1 MTSGA
6 FALQT
11 SVREAEAYLQDQL
24 GHIDWIGELDLSQD
38 DSRNLCRIMR
48 GIGKQGETVSFG
60 RIPPAVLITSMVFT
74 ARYAEF
80 TDDETPAFWRK
91 YAQDAWHLEAADPS
105 FQQRGRDAFRN
116 ARTTLEK
123 QLGLYFPHRLQL
135 HEQDVVGGVY
145 MHAILPRYLEDDFA
159 RWLYRLWRRAEDWST
174 LVDAPTGDLIA
185 QLRADPSL
193 ESVRPRLR
201 HFVKRDETCNTAA
214 RLAQKLAQ
222 AALLYEEGTAPD
234 EIRERLTHVERGIWD
249 ALLEELSRDQE
260 SRKRAPGRHP
270 GPRADWAW
278 NLDLGASALRVSN
291 VRLSTEQPPARIMWV
306 PDGELPANESQSVAV
321 NPWQVPD
328 GWLIDP
334 VFIDRVSP
342 HGCIFVLDES
352 DQHIGESLPVPP
364 LPEAEIAFFR
374 PKGDGEYALLTDISR
389 VVDGDWYVSMT
400 EQVEIRAA
408 PDGPPLSAV
417 CPVTPMDA
425 YRAQGHKSAGRY
437 NLRLPVTI
445 VIDGEADDLRPRRT
459 YLNVRLVG
467 DHVVGLTDAGLPV
480 FHYAP
485 LDVRIISA
493 TALSADRLRQL
504 RLRLAREGE
513 LPTELRLDNAIQV
526 SDTEVMA
533 PLDGQIMD
541 QGGVYSLMLLQG
553 VARVLPEPLRFAV
566 LPSNVRIESPEANGY
581 YTVSTPPVARLLGVQ
596 QDQVLIDSGLV
607 SSETDGIRITWS
619 DPLQPCRIQLRCAHA
634 LIPLGWDVRW
644 THAWAEPQY
653 VDKTLTDEDLASA
666 TLHLRGAPRQSFDL
680 KVGEGGP
687 RSVQLSAYGR
697 YDTPIRDDQLSE
709 MLRAYLGGR
718 IPVHATDGRS
728 EWALFTLIRRDM
740 AAFEALPALVKR
752 AIRSARELK
761 RVRGRHRPSL
771 DSQTLASLLALP
783 PDELDGLPVEGLS
796 PALKAIRDAH
806 QQPPEGL
813 KAGRPPSAFPVE
825 LEIINSSEC
834 ITVLTARPCRE
845 SGNGEGK
852 LLVERPVALPDGVER
867 VREPLSI
874 EVMWQAA
881 EAADQVRVQIHTRD
895 IALRQCS
902 VCHQFFVDDPK
913 TRMWHSHGRGWSAQ
927 HPDPGC
933 EDYALVAIFRAKP
946 RDALAAWQPT
956 FSHALDRAAVRT
968 LRIYNRDRAKQEPQ
982 DDLYTRQGYRYAVA
996 EWALRLGQAETQKA
1010 LDKLVSD
1017 ETKQRTLRAREQ
1029 LIANRDTTQSLT
1041 VSALSYLAEELKPQ
1055 EDDSWYTLDM
1065 LMLLVAMACR
1075 AAAYNIPEYGWLSE
1089 EMPDQWLNETLTLAQ
1104 TACPHLLAWAFA
1116 WTELYFAA
1124 LGWAA
1129 V

>member
-1 MTSGA
+1 MTAGA
-6 FALQT
+6 FTLQT

-38 DSRNLCRIMR
+38 DYRTLCGIVR
-48 GIGKQGETVSFG
+48 GIGKHGNTVSFG

-91 YAQDAWHLEAADPS
+91 YAQDAWHLEAADQS

-116 ARTTLEK
+116 ARTMLEK

-135 HEQDVVGGVY
+135 YEQDVVGGVY
-145 MHAILPRYLEDDFA
+145 MHAILPKYLEDDFA
-159 RWLYRLWRRAEDWST
+159 RWLYRLWRRSEDWST
-174 LVDAPTGDLIA
+174 LVDAPTGALIA

-201 HFVKRDETCNTAA
+201 HFVKRDETCGTAA
-214 RLAQKLAQ
+214 GLAQKLAQ
-222 AALLYEEGTAPD
+222 AALLYDEGTAPD
-234 EIRERLTHVERGIWD
+234 EIRERLKDIERGIWD
-249 ALLEELSRDQE
+249 ALLDELSRDQE
-260 SRKRAPGRHP
+260 SRGRAPGRHP
-270 GPRADWAW
+270 GSRADWAW
-278 NLDLGASALRVSN
+278 NLDLGVSALRVSN
-291 VRLSTEQPPARIMWV
+291 MRLSTEQPPARIMWV
-306 PDGELPANESQSVAV
+306 PNGELPANESRSVAV

-342 HGCIFVLDES
+342 HGSVLVLDEC
-352 DQHIGESLPVPP
+352 DQPIGEPLPVPT

-389 VVDGDWYVSMT
+389 VVDGEWYVSMT
-400 EQVEIRAA
+400 DKVEIRAA
-408 PDGPPLSAV
+408 ADGPPLSAV
-417 CPVTPMDA
+417 YPVTPMDA
-425 YRAQGHKSAGRY
+425 YRSQGHKSAGRY

-445 VIDGEADDLRPRRT
+445 VIDGQADDLRPRRT
-459 YLNVRLVG
+459 YLNAQLAG
-467 DHVVGLTDAGLPV
+467 DHVAGLTDAGLPV

-485 LDVRIISA
+485 LEVHIISA
-493 TALSADRLRQL
+493 TAISADRLRQL
-504 RLRLAREGE
+504 RLRLAHEGE
-513 LPTELRLDNAIQV
+513 PPTELRLNDANRI
-526 SDTEVMA
+526 SDTEVMV
-533 PLDGQIMD
+533 PLGDQITD
-541 QGGVYSLMLLQG
+541 LGGVYSLVLLQG
-553 VARVLPEPLRFAV
+553 VARVLPEPLQFAV

-596 QDQVLIDSGLV
+596 QDQVLIDAGLV
-607 SSETDGIRITWS
+607 SSETDGIRIEWS
-619 DPLQPCRIQLRCAHA
+619 DPLQPCRMQLRCAHA
-634 LIPLGWDVRW
+634 LIPLEWDVRW
-644 THAWAEPQY
+644 THAWVEPQY
-653 VDKTLTDEDLASA
+653 VDKTLTDEDMASA
-666 TLHLRGAPRQSFDL
+666 TLHLRGTPRQSFEL
-680 KVGEGGP
+680 KVGEGEP
-687 RSVQLSAYGR
+687 RSVQLGAYGR

-709 MLRAYLGGR
+709 MLRSYLGGR

-740 AAFEALPALVKR
+740 AAFEALPALAKR
-752 AIRSARELK
+752 ALRSARELK
-761 RVRGRHRPSL
+761 RVRGRHQPSL
-771 DSQTLASLLALP
+771 DPQTLVSLLALP

-806 QQPPEGL
+806 QQPLEAL
-813 KAGRPPSAFPVE
+813 KAGRPPSAFLVE
-825 LEIINSSEC
+825 LRITNSSEC
-834 ITVLTARPCRE
+834 ICVSTARPHRE
-845 SGNGEGK
+845 SGSGEGE
-852 LLVERPVALPDGVER
+852 LLVERPIALPDGVEPI
-867 VREPLSI
+867 REPLTV
-874 EVMWQAA
+874 EVMWQAD
-881 EAADQVRVQIHTRD
+881 EAADRVSVRIVARNS
-895 IALRQCS
+895 ALRQCS

-927 HPDPGC
+927 HLDPAS

-946 RDALAAWQPT
+946 RDALAAWEPT
-956 FSHALDRAAVRT
+956 FSHALDRAAVRA
-968 LRIYNRDRAKQEPQ
+968 LRIYNRDRAKQELQ

-996 EWALRLGQAETQKA
+996 EWSLRLGQADTQKA
-1010 LDKLVSD
+1010 LNKLVSD

-1029 LIANRDTTQSLT
+1029 LIANRDTTQSLA

-1055 EDDSWYTLDM
+1055 EDDSWYTLDV
-1065 LMLLVAMACR
+1065 LMLLVAMTCR

-1089 EMPDQWLNETLTLAQ
+1089 EMPDQWLNEALTLAQ

-1124 LGWAA
+1124 LRWAIA
-1129 V
+1129 